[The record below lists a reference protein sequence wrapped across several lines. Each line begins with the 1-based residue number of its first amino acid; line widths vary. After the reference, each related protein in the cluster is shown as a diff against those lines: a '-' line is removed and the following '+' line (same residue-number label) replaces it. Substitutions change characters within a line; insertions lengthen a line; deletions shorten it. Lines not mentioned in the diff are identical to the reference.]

1 MLAGTDSIC
10 AVTFTEPVRISP
22 YYDLKMNDSTV
33 NSLENFDFIKHLVM
47 IAYMEIHNFINEIFM
62 IVYMKI
68 HDFIQQVS

>member
-1 MLAGTDSIC
+1 
-10 AVTFTEPVRISP
+10 
-22 YYDLKMNDSTV
+22 
-33 NSLENFDFIKHLVM
+33 M